1 MVDVHVDQYGFY
13 YAQKAM
19 RFREAG
25 MSIRA
30 IASQLSVGTSTAR
43 RLLQGQYGGP
53 ACVSIESCRARL
65 GREWEILKAVTGGAK
80 AAGMT
85 NSCLAT
91 ALTHS
96 APEFLDG
103 GRGARMS

>member
-1 MVDVHVDQYGFY
+1 
-13 YAQKAM
+13 
-19 RFREAG
+19 
-25 MSIRA
+25 MSMRA
-30 IASQLSVGTSTAR
+30 IASRLSVSTSTAC

-53 ACVSIESCRARL
+53 ACVSIENCRARL

-80 AAGMT
+80 TASTT
-85 NSCLAT
+85 NSSLVI

-103 GRGARMS
+103 GRGVRLS